1 MLPEPWPTGSAS
13 RITFFER
20 LSSSG
25 RTSTHLLRHRCRN
38 RRYTQNAKL
47 SKRKHSMMAMQHQ
60 AHKLLRTMVREKP
73 PELSDSSNPIPPRP
87 FSYTRSTFSLH
98 ILTFLSLMIR
108 RYTAEAYD
116 ATVATSSFIQA
127 KSATASP
134 FRVLTQYNSC
144 NSALFAFPCFSIRRY
159 DYFPVFLLRRVL
171 NYGIGGL

>member
-1 MLPEPWPTGSAS
+1 
-13 RITFFER
+13 
-20 LSSSG
+20 
-25 RTSTHLLRHRCRN
+25 
-38 RRYTQNAKL
+38 
-47 SKRKHSMMAMQHQ
+47 
-60 AHKLLRTMVREKP
+60 
-73 PELSDSSNPIPPRP
+73 
-87 FSYTRSTFSLH
+87 
-98 ILTFLSLMIR
+98 MIR